1 MDSTIKTNIFG
12 VLSTVA
18 TYFYGSTPA
27 ASYYSGL
34 SQKSDF
40 MGYTGAALAFFLS
53 VGGAYQVGESVI
65 TTVEES
71 FWSFLE
77 DFQEDADGTYIAL
90 LQDPDL
96 GPQFDD
102 FLTYYGWDFAILTA
116 VNFWHMAFLIG
127 MSIWT
132 AQLIFSKIGEYDRSY
147 GTNAIPNNN
156 GFKLLLFG
164 FIYGAIDYAAGV
176 ALSVNQETILKM
188 MSFSPQGGSYTTSTQ
203 TTTSDANAGTTT
215 TTTSITKTA

>member
-1 MDSTIKTNIFG
+1 MVESISF
-12 VLSTVA
+12 
-18 TYFYGSTPA
+18 F
-27 ASYYSGL
+27 
-34 SQKSDF
+34 DF
-40 MGYTGAALAFFLS
+40 KY
-53 VGGAYQVGESVI
+53 
-65 TTVEES
+65 
-71 FWSFLE
+71 
-77 DFQEDADGTYIAL
+77 
-90 LQDPDL
+90 P
-96 GPQFDD
+96 FDE

-147 GTNAIPNNN
+147 GTNNIPHNN

-164 FIYGAIDYAAGV
+164 FIYGAVDYAAGV

-215 TTTSITKTA
+215 TTTSITKTVDRKKDFAALNDLLTVWPDLFWMQRYL